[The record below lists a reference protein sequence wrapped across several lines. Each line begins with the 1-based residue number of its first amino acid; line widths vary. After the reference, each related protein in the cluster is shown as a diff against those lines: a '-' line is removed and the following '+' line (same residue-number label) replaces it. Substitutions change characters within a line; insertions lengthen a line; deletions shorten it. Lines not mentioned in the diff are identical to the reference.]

1 MGIFVPIFFAWYSS
15 KGTLGL
21 LNKKNVKILE
31 LENQRNIDK
40 EKYENKLKKLNEK
53 NKKLQENLE
62 KEKKEIQNL
71 ILNKNQI
78 ELVKDNYEQQIK
90 KEKQLN
96 IQNEQQIQ
104 HLKNEINEMNH
115 KFNKKMESNI
125 KNIEQYKNQINEK
138 ENNIKLMTK
147 EIEDHK
153 NKGIEKDNKINQLSQ
168 LIENIKK
175 KYKENEIKIKSKF
188 EENNKKYKNL
198 EEQNNILKK
207 KLNEQNIIS
216 KDKDDKIKLYELK
229 ISELTENN
237 DKIKKENVEINK
249 NENNLNKEIK
259 IIKEKYDLF
268 IKEKMSKISKSLIK
282 NTANSLSDIKKKY
295 DKIMQQKEIALNTKI
310 EELKTLIKISSTDI
324 KFENGI
330 SFDNIKNMEIQNSK
344 YDINI
349 DEDDN
354 ILSKTQ
360 IFSNNNKIN
369 IDNFDQKNF
378 NDSNHNN
385 KDMNHNKHQEKNFN
399 LVTPQG
405 PNDFQKNNNQVNFIM
420 NTPKGDETQIK
431 IKNQNKENLDYSFD
445 CTNAMY
451 LTLYIYEGTNEVNQ
465 ELIIK
470 NNGTKTWP
478 QNTKFETIE
487 PSDFVID
494 GIILKQQKPDEQK
507 SYFITIHNLGKYK
520 AGEYQANLGFY
531 IDENIYGDKLSI
543 RIKIKEVNNDNDEI
557 EANIEKINEFRETF
571 SLSEEEYPN
580 EKILTVLQENDFNFE
595 QAFSSLFG

>member
-21 LNKKNVKILE
+21 LNKKNARILE
-31 LENQRNIDK
+31 LENQQNIDK

-115 KFNKKMESNI
+115 KFNKN
-125 KNIEQYKNQINEK
+125 K
-138 ENNIKLMTK
+138 E
-147 EIEDHK
+147 
-153 NKGIEKDNKINQLSQ
+153 IEKDNKINQLSQ

-198 EEQNNILKK
+198 EEKNNILKN

-310 EELKTLIKISSTDI
+310 EELKTLIKISSSDI

-399 LVTPQG
+399 LVTPQC